1 MVISS
6 KMLYNTCML
15 NRHEYR
21 EKIVFSLYQHLL
33 LHKELN
39 VCFEDNFE
47 PEELND
53 YVLSVRDDLYVHKD
67 EYIEEISAH
76 LNKWTFD
83 RLNLVEQAILLETV
97 SEIKQAINDKA
108 VVIDEAVIMAKEYC
122 DEEAYKY
129 INGVLDHICSSLQ

>member
-1 MVISS
+1 MAIYI

-33 LHKELN
+33 LHKDLN
-39 VCFEDNFE
+39 SCFDDNLEEEDE
-47 PEELND
+47 YVIALRND
-53 YVLSVRDDLYVHKD
+53 LIANKD
-67 EYIEEISAH
+67 AYIEEISKY
-76 LNKWTFD
+76 LNKWSFE
-83 RLNLVEQAILLETV
+83 RLNLVEQDILLETV
-97 SEIKQAINDKA
+97 SEISQGLNDKA

-129 INGVLDHICSSLQ
+129 INGVLDHICSKSQ